1 MKRRAFLG
9 AAAGGVAAIAVP
21 GRRRGRRTQSPHPVA
36 PAARRIGIGARA
48 AGPTPADWT
57 ALAHDLKGTLVRPG
71 DRSYTVDSYLF
82 DPRFDG
88 IHPAGIA
95 YVDNAHDVGTC
106 LAFVRKFGV
115 KFAARSGGHS
125 YAGYSSSTGL
135 IIDVENLKGVQI
147 SGTTANVGA
156 GTRLIDFYSELAA
169 KGRAIPGGSC
179 PTVGIAGLVL
189 GGGVGVIGRAYG
201 LTCDK
206 LASLNIITANGQA
219 LTASP
224 SSHSDLYWACRGG
237 GGGNFGIA
245 TWFQFETV
253 PAPSPVLFFLSWPW
267 SKAAKVIAGWQSW
280 APNAPD
286 ALWSNLHLAAA
297 PGGRTPTI
305 QVGGCYLGSITGA
318 HNLIE
323 QLYAKVGSNA
333 TGYNLNVYSYLNAML
348 LEAGCRNGLTAC
360 HLPWYQNGGTLTRQ
374 PQFAKSAYFSKPL
387 SSAGDRHPAARRS
400 PPCSR
405 CAAPRAA
412 SGEWR
417 STPWAAQINRVS
429 PTATAFVHRNALFG
443 AQYTTDWTNGAAAAG
458 INNQHAWLRS
468 FWASMQPYANGQA
481 YQNYIDPDLTN
492 WSAGLLRPELPA
504 AADGQADLRP
514 DPPVQLPAGH
524 RARSG
529 GGRAPC
535 PSPDNSKNG
544 AVAQR
549 VVHGRQDNGSLCTPA
564 CTQRSI
570 IFPRA
575 APTTDNSK
583 KRRAAA
589 SDKARR
595 SVIAGGGPDVD
606 AGLDR
611 VLVDRGDLL
620 GANAVLPAAARFSS
634 SWATLLAPTR
644 AEVTRG
650 SRRVQEI
657 AICASDCPR
666 SAAIAFSART

>member
-1 MKRRAFLG
+1 VKRRAFLG
-9 AAAGGVAAIAVP
+9 VAAGGVAAIAVP
-21 GRRRGRRTQSPHPVA
+21 AVAEAAVPSPRSPVA
-36 PAARRIGIGARA
+36 PATRRPIGIGARS
-48 AGPTPADWT
+48 AGPTAADWT
-57 ALAHDLKGTLVRPG
+57 ALAHDLKGSLVRPG

-95 YVDNAHDVGTC
+95 YVDNATDIGTC

-135 IIDVENLKGVQI
+135 IIDVENLKGVQV

-189 GGGVGVIGRAYG
+189 GGGVGVTARAYG

-206 LASLNIITANGQA
+206 LTSLNIVTADGKAPQA
-219 LTASP
+219 SASE
-224 SSHSDLYWACRGG
+224 HSDLYWACRGG

-267 SKAAKVIAGWQSW
+267 SKAAKVIAAWQSW

-297 PGGRTPTI
+297 PGGHTPTI

-323 QLYAKVGSNA
+323 QLYGKVGSNA
-333 TGYNLNVYSYLNAML
+333 TGYFLNQYSYLNAML
-348 LEAGCRNGLTAC
+348 FEAGCSHGLTAC
-360 HLPWYQNGGTLTRQ
+360 HLPWYQNGGALTRQ
-374 PQFAKSAYFSKPL
+374 PQFAKSDYFSRPL
-387 SSAGDRHPAARRS
+387 SSAGIATLLREITALQSVRGAAGGVGGI
-400 PPCSR
+400 
-405 CAAPRAA
+405 AFDAL
-412 SGEWR
+412 GG
-417 STPWAAQINRVS
+417 QVNRVA

-468 FWASMQPYANGQA
+468 FWTAMRPYANGQA

-492 WSAGLLRPELPA
+492 WSQAYYAQNYPRLQTVKRTYDPTRLFNFPQAIVPA
-504 AADGQADLRP
+504 AAPAPAPGV
-514 DPPVQLPAGH
+514 PVTG
-524 RARSG
+524 
-529 GGRAPC
+529 
-535 PSPDNSKNG
+535 
-544 AVAQR
+544 
-549 VVHGRQDNGSLCTPA
+549 
-564 CTQRSI
+564 
-570 IFPRA
+570 
-575 APTTDNSK
+575 
-583 KRRAAA
+583 
-589 SDKARR
+589 
-595 SVIAGGGPDVD
+595 
-606 AGLDR
+606 
-611 VLVDRGDLL
+611 
-620 GANAVLPAAARFSS
+620 
-634 SWATLLAPTR
+634 
-644 AEVTRG
+644 
-650 SRRVQEI
+650 
-657 AICASDCPR
+657 
-666 SAAIAFSART
+666 